1 MDVTDKCAALRA
13 RKAEGPSIAALTAWD
28 YPTARLLDESGVD
41 LILVG
46 DSLGMVVLGFPDTT
60 HVTLEHMTHHVAAA
74 ARGCHHALLVGD
86 LPINTYDDEEMAV
99 ESARVLVEAGAE
111 AVKLEG

>member
-13 RKAEGPSIAALTAWD
+13 RKTEGPPIAALTAWD

-60 HVTLEHMTHHVAAA
+60 HVTIEHMIHHTAAA
-74 ARGCHHALLVGD
+74 ARGCQKALL
-86 LPINTYDDEEMAV
+86 LSLIHI
-99 ESARVLVEAGAE
+99 
-111 AVKLEG
+111 